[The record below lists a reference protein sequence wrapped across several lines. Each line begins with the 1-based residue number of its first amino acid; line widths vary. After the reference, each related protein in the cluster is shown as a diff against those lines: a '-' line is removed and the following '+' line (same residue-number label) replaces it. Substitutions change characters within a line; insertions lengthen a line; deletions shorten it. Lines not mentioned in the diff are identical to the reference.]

1 MPQESLNPFDVALRQ
16 FDAAAEL
23 LGLADGLRGVLRS
36 PKRQLLVS
44 VPTLMDD
51 GSVHVFDG
59 YRVQHN
65 VARGPSLGGTRY
77 HPRLSLDEVKALA
90 AWSTWTAATVN
101 IPFGGAAGGVAC
113 DARKLSRGERER
125 MTRRFAAELSIL
137 LGPDRDIPAPDLYT
151 DSQTMAWIA
160 DTYSLGRGHSALG
173 AVAGKPAELW
183 GGSRREAVAR
193 GALFCIHEACSLLR
207 KPVRGA
213 TVVVQGCGSV
223 GTGVA
228 RLLHQDGAKVVA
240 VSDSRGGVYAGRG
253 LDLGPLLEH
262 KERTG
267 SVVGFKGAERVTGEE
282 LIQVKCDVLVPAAL
296 ESQITQ
302 RNASRVRARILA
314 EVASGPTTPGA
325 DRILR
330 DRGVFLIP
338 DILCSA
344 GGVIAS
350 YLERARDLQ
359 GFCGEEAEGARHLE
373 RVMRRAFHE
382 VGETAK
388 RHKTDMRT
396 AAHAL
401 AVGRVA
407 ETTRTR
413 GLFP

>member
-16 FDAAAEL
+16 FDSAAEL
-23 LGLADGLRGVLRS
+23 LGLADGLRSVLRS

-65 VARGPSLGGTRY
+65 IARGPSLGGTRY
-77 HPRLSLDEVKALA
+77 HQKLNLDEVKALA

-137 LGPDRDIPAPDLYT
+137 LGPDRDIPSPDLYT

-173 AVAGKPAELW
+173 AVAGKPAELG

-213 TVVVQGCGSV
+213 TVVIQGFGSA
-223 GTGVA
+223 GAGAA
-228 RLLHQDGAKVVA
+228 RLLHEDGAKVVA

-267 SVVGFKGAERVTGEE
+267 SVVGFKGAERVTNEE
-282 LIQVKCDVLVPAAL
+282 LIQTKCDVLVPAAL

-330 DRGVFLIP
+330 DRGVFVIP

-344 GGVIAS
+344 GGVTAS

-359 GFCGEEAEGARHLE
+359 GFCGEEAEVARHLE
-373 RVMRRAFHE
+373 RVIRRAFHE
-382 VGETAK
+382 VHETAK

-407 ETTRTR
+407 EATRTR

>member
-65 VARGPSLGGTRY
+65 IARGPSLGGMRY
-77 HPRLSLDEVKALA
+77 HQKLNLDEVKALA

-113 DARKLSRGERER
+113 DARKLSRSERER

-137 LGPDRDIPAPDLYT
+137 LGPDLDIPSPDLYT
-151 DSQTMAWIA
+151 DPQTMAWIA

-173 AVAGKPAELW
+173 AVAGKPPELG

-213 TVVVQGCGSV
+213 TVVIQGF
-223 GTGVA
+223 GTAGAGAA
-228 RLLHQDGAKVVA
+228 RLLHEDGAKVVA
-240 VSDSRGGVYAGRG
+240 VSDSRGGVYASRG
-253 LDLGPLLEH
+253 LDLGPLREH

-267 SVVGFKGAERVTGEE
+267 SVVGFKGAERVTSEE

-314 EVASGPTTPGA
+314 ELASGPTTPGA

-344 GGVIAS
+344 GGVTAS

-359 GFCGEEAEGARHLE
+359 GFCGEEAEVARHLE

-382 VGETAK
+382 VHETAK

>member
-23 LGLADGLRGVLRS
+23 LGLPDAIRGVLRS

-59 YRVQHN
+59 FRVQHN
-65 VARGPSLGGTRY
+65 IARGPSVGGTRY
-77 HPRLSLDEVKALA
+77 HQKLNLDEVKALA
-90 AWSTWTAATVN
+90 AWSTWTSAAVN

-137 LGPDRDIPAPDLYT
+137 LGPDRDILAPDLYT
-151 DSQTMAWIA
+151 DAQTMAWIA
-160 DTYSLGRGHSALG
+160 DTHSLGRGHSALG
-173 AVAGKPAELW
+173 AVAGKPAELG

-213 TVVVQGCGSV
+213 TVVVQGFGSA
-223 GTGVA
+223 GAGVA
-228 RLLHQDGAKVVA
+228 RLLHDDGAKVVA
-240 VSDSRGGVYAGRG
+240 VSDSRGGIYAGRG
-253 LDLGPLLEH
+253 LDLGPLREH

-267 SVVGFKGAERVTGEE
+267 SVVGFKGAERVTSEE

-344 GGVIAS
+344 GGVTAS
-350 YLERARDLQ
+350 CLERARDLQ
-359 GFCGEEAEGARHLE
+359 GFCGEEAEVARHLE

-382 VGETAK
+382 VHETAK

-407 ETTRTR
+407 EATRTR